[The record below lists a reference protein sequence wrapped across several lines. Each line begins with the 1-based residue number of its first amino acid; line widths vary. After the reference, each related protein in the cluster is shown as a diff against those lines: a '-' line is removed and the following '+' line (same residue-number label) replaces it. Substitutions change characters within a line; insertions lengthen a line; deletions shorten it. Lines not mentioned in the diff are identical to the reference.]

1 MGWRHVLVQPN
12 TTTFPQTYVNAISI
26 QVELVA
32 DERPNEAKASENDE
46 GNDDTY
52 NTNDDLNPTF
62 VSTTKC

>member
-1 MGWRHVLVQPN
+1 
-12 TTTFPQTYVNAISI
+12 
-26 QVELVA
+26 LVA